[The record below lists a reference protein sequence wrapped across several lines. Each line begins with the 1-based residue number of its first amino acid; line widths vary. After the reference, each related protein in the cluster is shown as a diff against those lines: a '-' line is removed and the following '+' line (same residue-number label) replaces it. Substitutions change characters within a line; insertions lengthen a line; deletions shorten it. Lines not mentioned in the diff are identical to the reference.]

1 MTPLVLMLTWI
12 LQAHPVMCEVPVPM
26 NVNISSKHFV
36 HLLTWQPGPASPKD
50 VYYNVSV
57 ASLNRGNSW
66 EPVAGCEHVE
76 DPLLCNM
83 TGAFPDRSEVYYC
96 KVQAVLGQQVSTE
109 AMTEGFKP
117 IQDTHLNPPMVS
129 LRACGRGLC
138 VGLRPP
144 VAGLDD
150 VYDSLSY
157 ALKVNC
163 SSMETCQF
171 SRETKSLKEVILP
184 DLVPGRE
191 YCVEVRI
198 SDNLER
204 RDSVYGSRECVHTTA
219 THTTDTEAAV
229 VLCVLVV
236 GGVAVMILLVHTG
249 VCCLQ
254 TSALQMLSDVKHH
267 EKQLLTDPSSET
279 MFSTVHVEA
288 SLPPA
293 AETEDSSQSCE
304 ESEGEAEDGSRGKRG
319 NYEIRP
325 SASTMTNPLSSC
337 SSSCSSSSISS
348 SAQLLPCPIPGA
360 TTGQTS
366 QSSGAPTDP
375 VCVRHQ
381 PAVPVPDRQTEPA
394 GTPDRPSPGAPDRP
408 SPGTPDRPSPDRPSP
423 GTPDRPSPGT
433 PDRPSPDRPSP
444 GTPDRPSPGTPDRP
458 SPDRPSPGTPD
469 RPSPGTPDRP
479 SPDRP
484 SPGTPDRP
492 SPGTPDRPS
501 PDRPSP
507 GTPDRPSPG
516 TPDRPSPDRP
526 SPGTPDRP
534 SPGTPDR
541 PSPGTPDRPSP
552 GTPDRPSPGTPDRPS
567 PDRPSPGT
575 PDRPSPTQT
584 GGGPLP
590 ARPLSGTGR
599 SPDEAQCPPPSVE
612 VRLKPRR
619 AAETDRGTV
628 EAGELQEGSGL
639 DVNLLSVR
647 LGGRLLEEGA
657 EPKPGVSEEGA
668 AVSSRTSGDWYRTE
682 EEEQEECN
690 GYMKRSPFL
699 YPLPLS
705 PYPSIAH
712 SILSPGECMLPAPLK
727 VSILSFNLE
736 HNLTWLPGIDVPA
749 HAQFR
754 VHSLH
759 LRRNSWKPVKG
770 CEMLR
775 SSQTCNLTKAFRDPL
790 RYYQARVQAFTPT
803 QNSNWT
809 LSSLFHPLT
818 ETVVGPP
825 GVAVSG
831 CGNCLLLKLTP
842 PADRGPQLSFFYRDF
857 TCQVQRTR
865 DGSQFSL
872 GVVSTKETVIDYLEP
887 GVEYC
892 LTAVASPV
900 LNPHVVPSEPHC
912 VFTSPPASSNVPM
925 FLGVLS
931 VFCLLG
937 ALFIGAVVY
946 TGHMLCLAKPLPK
959 TLVLY
964 HQHPS
969 RYHVFCCCFFH
980 ILFFSLSFCLFLSL
994 PSRPSLLLV
1003 GSHTNSSSQ
1012 KSTAKSQSSLQDALN
1027 GVGSSETTSRCRR
1040 PALRRKR
1047 RRMKAMDG

>member
-96 KVQAVLGQQVSTE
+96 KVQAVLGQQLSPE
-109 AMTEGFKP
+109 ARTEGFKP

-219 THTTDTEAAV
+219 IHTTDTEAAV

-249 VCCLQ
+249 GCCLQ
-254 TSALQMLSDVKHH
+254 TSAPQMLSDVKHH

-279 MFSTVHVEA
+279 LFSTVHVEA

-304 ESEGEAEDGSRGKRG
+304 ESKGEAEDGSGGKRG

-325 SASTMTNPLSSC
+325 SASTMTNPLSSS

-348 SAQLLPCPIPGA
+348 NAQLLPCPIPGA

-375 VCVRHQ
+375 VCVRQQ
-381 PAVPVPDRQTEPA
+381 PASPVPDRQTEPA
-394 GTPDRPSPGAPDRP
+394 GTPDRPSPG
-408 SPGTPDRPSPDRPSP
+408 
-423 GTPDRPSPGT
+423 TPDRPSPGA
-433 PDRPSPDRPSP
+433 
-444 GTPDRPSPGTPDRP
+444 
-458 SPDRPSPGTPD
+458 
-469 RPSPGTPDRP
+469 
-479 SPDRP
+479 
-484 SPGTPDRP
+484 
-492 SPGTPDRPS
+492 
-501 PDRPSP
+501 
-507 GTPDRPSPG
+507 
-516 TPDRPSPDRP
+516 
-526 SPGTPDRP
+526 
-534 SPGTPDR
+534 
-541 PSPGTPDRPSP
+541 
-552 GTPDRPSPGTPDRPS
+552 PDRPS

-628 EAGELQEGSGL
+628 KAGEPQEGSGL
-639 DVNLLSVR
+639 DVNLLSVK
-647 LGGRLLEEGA
+647 LGGRWLEEGA

-682 EEEQEECN
+682 EEEQEEYD
-690 GYMKRSPFL
+690 GYMKRCSLWIPVL
-699 YPLPLS
+699 LTC
-705 PYPSIAH
+705 
-712 SILSPGECMLPAPLK
+712 GECMLPAPLN

-900 LNPHVVPSEPHC
+900 LNAHVVPSEPHC

-959 TLVLY
+959 TLSSIPLIGWISHQQQQPEVYSQISVLSPGCSEWGWVLRD
-964 HQHPS
+964 HEP
-969 RYHVFCCCFFH
+969 
-980 ILFFSLSFCLFLSL
+980 L
-994 PSRPSLLLV
+994 
-1003 GSHTNSSSQ
+1003 Q
-1012 KSTAKSQSSLQDALN
+1012 KTSPEEEEEEDE
-1027 GVGSSETTSRCRR
+1027 GYGWVISSE
-1040 PALRRKR
+1040 
-1047 RRMKAMDG
+1047 